1 MDQQSKRRWFQFRLS
16 TWLILIAIL
25 AWAMA
30 VRPPATFNARSKA
43 GSKKVSAHLLV
54 HVRTFNH
61 DHIYQLNFIP
71 AGFRK
76 SYCRTRP
83 KHLYCS
89 VLVGM
94 GDGVQRHY
102 ASIIF
107 IPSWKSFFP
116 VLALF
121 GLVTGKSVRRLI
133 QHRHQRAAQK
143 TTANYRD
150 AMDDS
155 AKQPR
160 RRWPQLRLSTW
171 LILIAILA
179 WAMAVRPFFLRSAL
193 TAPGAQPIPLDKSL
207 VVVTDL
213 NPRLHGPALA
223 MATFLAW
230 QLAWLLIER
239 RRQRVAH
246 KAAT

>member
-16 TWLILIAIL
+16 TWLILIAII

-30 VRPPATFNARSKA
+30 VRPPATFNASSTA

-54 HVRTFNH
+54 HVCTDYREHF
-61 DHIYQLNFIP
+61 YQLNFIP

-76 SYCRTRP
+76 AYYRTRP
-83 KHLYCS
+83 EYPYCS

-121 GLVTGKSVRRLI
+121 GLVTGKSLWRLI
-133 QHRHQRAAQK
+133 QRRRQRAAQ
-143 TTANYRD
+143 TTIAKYRD
-150 AMDDS
+150 AMVDLP
-155 AKQPR
+155 KQPR

-179 WAMAVRPFFLRSAL
+179 WSMAVRPFFLRSAL

-207 VVVTDL
+207 VVVTEL
-213 NPRLHGPALA
+213 NPRLHGPVLA
-223 MATFLAW
+223 MAAFLGW

-246 KAAT
+246 KATA